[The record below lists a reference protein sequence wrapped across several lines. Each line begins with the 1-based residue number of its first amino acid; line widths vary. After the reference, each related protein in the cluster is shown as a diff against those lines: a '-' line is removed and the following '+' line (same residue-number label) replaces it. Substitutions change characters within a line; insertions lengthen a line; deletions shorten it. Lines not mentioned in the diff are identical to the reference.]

1 MYSEPN
7 LQAMSFIR
15 AIQAIA
21 VIITGWSLSKPWGQE
36 LAAGKGPPS
45 QWERHVVGATLLLAI
60 AALAMMLTARGKG
73 SGAVAKPSFAALGIA
88 ALCGLGALGVT
99 LTVRSAALSR
109 GLDHA
114 LLGGGW
120 TWMLSGTAIA
130 LGATSSAALLRV
142 PIKSTPATTSTG
154 KSTKHKSHK

>member
-1 MYSEPN
+1 MYSEPK
-7 LQAMSFIR
+7 LPAMSFIR
-15 AIQAIA
+15 AVQAIA

-73 SGAVAKPSFAALGIA
+73 SGPVAKPSYLAIGVA
-88 ALCGLGALGVT
+88 ALCGLGAAFVALS
-99 LTVRSAALSR
+99 VRSSAQSR
-109 GLDHA
+109 GLDHV

-120 TWMLSGTAIA
+120 MWMLTGAAIA
-130 LGATSSAALLRV
+130 LGATSSAAILRV
-142 PIKSTPATTSTG
+142 PSKHDSEQKRSG
-154 KSTKHKSHK
+154 KGLKRK